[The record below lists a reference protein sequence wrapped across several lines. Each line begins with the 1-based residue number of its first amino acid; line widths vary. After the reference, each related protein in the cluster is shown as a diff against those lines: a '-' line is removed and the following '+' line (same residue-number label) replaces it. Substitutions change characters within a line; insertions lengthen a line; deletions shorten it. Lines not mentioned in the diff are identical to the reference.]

1 MRIQEQEWVDDEN
14 IYGEGSA
21 EMLLED
27 DELSPEEEG
36 FMIGYME
43 AGQMFDFKRDIHTEE
58 LIEELL
64 FMDVVDESIPEEII
78 RIAM

>member
-1 MRIQEQEWVDDEN
+1 MRLPEQEWVDEEN

-36 FMIGYME
+36 FMMGYME
-43 AGQMFDFKRDIHTEE
+43 A
-58 LIEELL
+58 
-64 FMDVVDESIPEEII
+64 
-78 RIAM
+78 A